1 MHHTQVW
8 SSWANIG
15 ISWLVFGVSMSKVNC
30 EVNQPAHTWLA
41 YARAREAPTP
51 ESDPDATPVETVIV
65 ITKSDESSTW
75 TEDATTTTNV
85 PVSST
90 VAPGPDPPE
99 ATKRVQSLLDRIRDK
114 KPDIDD
120 FNEDPTE
127 EKADNILNFFNK
139 EKPEIDDIL
148 PTLNSE
154 GSDDKGD
161 CRGGDPLSQLFKT
174 VKCQSDKIEETM
186 PKIEE
191 GKTNQFEDIE
201 NIKPVLTDIIESS
214 DTQSSDDNKN
224 NDNNEDNNNEDN
236 NSEDNNQDDNNQDDN
251 NQEDNNQEDNNQED
265 NNQEDN
271 NQEDNNQE
279 DNNQE
284 DNNQDDNNQEDN
296 NQEDNNQEN
305 NNQEDNNQDDNNED
319 NNNEDDNKNN
329 ENTSSKKSSSSDINT
344 STSSDCETSTTE
356 NLYVECFT
364 TPAPGRRRQAASDCS
379 TSTETTSGCNI
390 SPITTTSGCTD
401 VATVSSCDVICPSTT
416 TVTPTTGPDIAARSE
431 TQSTESCSTTCST
444 QKACSTE
451 DMAPA
456 TTATTTDVKT
466 TTAEDSCA
474 TYDIATVTPGGDG
487 PEEPSDEPNSVVEEL
502 ERIDAGET
510 PTASQTLTGESES
523 SESTPSPTSSEDDD
537 DDDEDDSST
546 PTPTSQMIFILNYRP
561 GDDHD
566 SRWTVFAPEMDD
578 EDPDWCST
586 DSDAYQGYF
595 RIEETLD
602 RYTDDVPFPNGDG
615 VKFENYGMDGLE
627 KIPCVYSGTWDDP
640 GQLTCL
646 GYAEVQC
653 SSDFD
658 WFDERTKCG
667 DDDDDYSDMVPRVRC
682 AWGPEARR
690 PG

>member
-1 MHHTQVW
+1 MSPTADLESTGPPSAASSTEGPIPTESTQPEDPAPSDSNPVPPSQTPD
-8 SSWANIG
+8 SSETPVAP
-15 ISWLVFGVSMSKVNC
+15 VSSIKDPGTTGPPQIPTESSSPPTSKPQTFDPS
-30 EVNQPAHTWLA
+30 ET
-41 YARAREAPTP
+41 PTP
-51 ESDPDATPVETVIV
+51 GSDLSATPVETIIV

-75 TEDATTTTNV
+75 TEDATTTTNM
-85 PVSST
+85 PVSFT
-90 VAPGPDPPE
+90 VTPGPDPPE

-114 KPDIDD
+114 RPDIDD
-120 FNEDPTE
+120 FIEDPTD
-127 EKADNILNFFNK
+127 EKADDILEFFNK

-161 CRGGDPLSQLFKT
+161 CKGGDPLSQLFQT
-174 VKCQSDKIEETM
+174 VKCQSDKIDEIK

-191 GKTNQFEDIE
+191 GKTNQFEDIDS
-201 NIKPVLTDIIESS
+201 IKPVLTDITEPSN
-214 DTQSSDDNKN
+214 TQNNNNN
-224 NDNNEDNNNEDN
+224 ND
-236 NSEDNNQDDNNQDDN
+236 DDDD
-251 NQEDNNQEDNNQED
+251 
-265 NNQEDN
+265 
-271 NQEDNNQE
+271 
-279 DNNQE
+279 
-284 DNNQDDNNQEDN
+284 
-296 NQEDNNQEN
+296 
-305 NNQEDNNQDDNNED
+305 
-319 NNNEDDNKNN
+319 
-329 ENTSSKKSSSSDINT
+329 ENTSSKDSSSSDEET
-344 STSSDCETSTTE
+344 STSSECETSTTE

-416 TVTPTTGPDIAARSE
+416 TVTPTTGPGIAARSE
-431 TQSTESCSTTCST
+431 APSTESCSTTCST

-451 DMAPA
+451 DMSPA

-487 PEEPSDEPNSVVEEL
+487 PEEPSDEPNLVVEEL

-510 PTASQTLTGESES
+510 PTISETPTASETPIPSETPT
-523 SESTPSPTSSEDDD
+523 SERETPKPTPSPTTEPSSTSSTPSSTSSDD
-537 DDDEDDSST
+537 DDDEDEST
-546 PTPTSQMIFILNYRP
+546 TPAPTSQMIFVLNYRP

-566 SRWTVFAPEMDD
+566 SRWAVFAPEMDD

-586 DSDAYQGYF
+586 DSDAYQGYIQ
-595 RIEETLD
+595 IEETLD

-615 VKFENYGMDGLE
+615 VKFEDYGMDGLE

-640 GQLTCL
+640 GELTCL
-646 GYAEVQC
+646 GNAEVQC

-667 DDDDDYSDMVPRVRC
+667 DDDDDDDYSDMVPRVRC
-682 AWGPEARR
+682 SWGPEAKR